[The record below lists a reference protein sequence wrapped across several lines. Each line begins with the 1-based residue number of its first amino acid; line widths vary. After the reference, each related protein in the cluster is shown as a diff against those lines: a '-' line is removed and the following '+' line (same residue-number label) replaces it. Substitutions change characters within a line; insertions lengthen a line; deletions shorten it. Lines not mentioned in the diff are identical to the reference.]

1 MNGKTN
7 EGLNA
12 LHWLCLNNSSEK
24 LIDAIQLLIQSGI
37 DMNGKT
43 NEGRNALHVLCRFN
57 SSEKLID
64 AIQLL
69 IRCGIEVKSENNDAR
84 ILIRNNFRQKKET
97 VDGIVRILDK
107 AARDGS

>member
-1 MNGKTN
+1 
-7 EGLNA
+7 
-12 LHWLCLNNSSEK
+12 
-24 LIDAIQLLIQSGI
+24 
-37 DMNGKT
+37 MNGKT

>member
-7 EGLNA
+7 EGRNA
-12 LHWLCLNNSSEK
+12 LHVLCLNNSSEK

-37 DMNGKT
+37 GVNGKD
-43 NEGRNALHVLCRFN
+43 NDGWNALHFLCRWN

-69 IRCGIEVKSENNDAR
+69 IQSGIEVKSENNDAR

>member
-1 MNGKTN
+1 
-7 EGLNA
+7 
-12 LHWLCLNNSSEK
+12 
-24 LIDAIQLLIQSGI
+24 
-37 DMNGKT
+37 MNGKT
-43 NEGRNALHVLCRFN
+43 NEGRNALHFLCLNN

>member
-7 EGLNA
+7 EGWNA
-12 LHWLCLNNSSEK
+12 LHFLCRWNSSEK

-84 ILIRNNFRQKKET
+84 ILIRDNFQQKKET